1 MTSDMILNAVVW
13 ALVIYLGLRFLSI
26 MAQNALQREV
36 DNTINRELKELRDR
50 FRLVKIE
57 QHGDCLYLFDAQTDE
72 FIAQGRTAQEFMD
85 RFRDDTT
92 LRIVEGDQEVRERFK
107 NMFPNTQVA

>member
-1 MTSDMILNAVVW
+1 MTSELILNALIW
-13 ALVIYLGLRFLSI
+13 AIIIYFGLRLL
-26 MAQNALQREV
+26 AARGRDALQHELDATV
-36 DNTINRELKELRDR
+36 NRDLKKLRDR

-72 FIAQGRTAQEFMD
+72 FIAQGRSAQEFMD
-85 RFRDDTT
+85 RFSDDTT